1 MRAIEQAFLSS
12 KMLIAV
18 GLAAMALVQTP
29 PSPPECR
36 ISQTDEACARA
47 RRAAFEA
54 RQGLTSIEA
63 EAGTGAEIY
72 RAGFTHGFGG
82 DMPTIAFE
90 RRPGESPRVV
100 VYLSPDKQMKAPVPL
115 SDWEAVRR
123 AARFADRELAPDMGS
138 IYPPGMTPPHKVCLH
153 AWSTW
158 IEMANTTT
166 PEGRDVPVRRR
177 GESACG
183 GELTATFAFDLAA
196 RAVSLLPDCVLLD
209 RKREP
214 SDVIR
219 LALCGN
225 LDGDRMAAAGLM
237 NQIGVGHADPGQ
249 RTTRERAW
257 SAWMGTNADAV
268 LTWPGDER
276 RYRQTGMLRS
286 IGAFL
291 AEKEAEERGF
301 RVNLMKFSG
310 VSGTR
315 VEVSGRIETDSVD
328 GEGRVNG
335 GFFAP
340 FTQVWGWDRAWQE
353 WRLEGWTVEPFQP
366 RT

>member
-1 MRAIEQAFLSS
+1 M
-12 KMLIAV
+12 
-18 GLAAMALVQTP
+18 T
-29 PSPPECR
+29 
-36 ISQTDEACARA
+36 
-47 RRAAFEA
+47 
-54 RQGLTSIEA
+54 
-63 EAGTGAEIY
+63 
-72 RAGFTHGFGG
+72 
-82 DMPTIAFE
+82 
-90 RRPGESPRVV
+90 
-100 VYLSPDKQMKAPVPL
+100 APVPL

-123 AARFADRELAPDMGS
+123 AARFADRELAPDPGS
-138 IYPPGMTPPHKVCLH
+138 IYPPSMTPPHKMCLH

-166 PEGRDVPVRRR
+166 PEGREAPVRRR

-183 GELTATFAFDLAA
+183 GELTASFAFDLAA
-196 RAVSLLPDCVLLD
+196 RAVPLLPDCVLLD

-225 LDGDRMAAAGLM
+225 LNGDRMAAAGLM

-291 AEKEAEERGF
+291 AQKEAEERGF

-310 VSGTR
+310 VSGAR
-315 VEVSGRIETDSVD
+315 VEVSGRIDIDSVD
-328 GEGRVNG
+328 EQGRVNG
-335 GFFAP
+335 GSFAP
-340 FTQVWGWDRAWQE
+340 FKQVWGWDRAGLE

-366 RT
+366 RN